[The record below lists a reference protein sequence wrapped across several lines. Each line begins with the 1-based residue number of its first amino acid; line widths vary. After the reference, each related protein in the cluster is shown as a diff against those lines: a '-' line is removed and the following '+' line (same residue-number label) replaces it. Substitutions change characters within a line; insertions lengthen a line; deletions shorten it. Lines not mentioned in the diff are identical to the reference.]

1 MTILVVGGAG
11 YIGSV
16 TVEQLIAAGKTVVV
30 LDNLSRGHRAA
41 VVPEAQF
48 IHGDMADKNLVTQ
61 ILRQHHCS
69 AVMHFSALSL
79 VAESMQ
85 KPLDYYQNNVRN
97 SMILVES
104 MLECDV
110 RRIIFSSS
118 AAVYGEPESVP
129 IPESHPTRPTN
140 PYGRTKLIFEE
151 FLEECDRAYGLK
163 YVSLRYFNASGA
175 TNRLGEDHHPET
187 HLIPLVLQVAAGQQP
202 CIQVFGNDYPTDD
215 GSCIRDYIHVR
226 DLADAHVLALAH
238 LERTSQSTV
247 YNLGNGR
254 GFSVFEVIRV
264 AEQVTGKKIP
274 TTIASRRPGDPA
286 MLVASAERISAELG
300 WQPACP
306 GLREII
312 ESAWEWLLKHPGGYP
327 KK

>member
-30 LDNLSRGHRAA
+30 LDNLSRGHRRA

-48 IHGDMADKNLVTQ
+48 VHGDMADKNLVVQ

-79 VAESMQ
+79 VLESMQ
-85 KPLDYYQNNVRN
+85 KPLEYYRNNVKG
-97 SMILVES
+97 SMTLVES

-110 RRIIFSSS
+110 QQIIFSSS

-129 IPESHPTRPTN
+129 ILETHPTRPTN
-140 PYGRTKLIFEE
+140 PYGRTKLIFER
-151 FLEECDRAYGLK
+151 FLEDCDRTYGLK

-175 TNRLGEDHHPET
+175 TDRLGEDHHPET

-202 CIQVFGNDYPTDD
+202 YVQVFGDDYPTAD

-226 DLADAHVLALAH
+226 DLADAHMLALDR
-238 LERTSQSTV
+238 LERTKQSST
-247 YNLGNGR
+247 YNLGNGS
-254 GFSVFEVIRV
+254 GFSVLEVIRI
-264 AEQVTGKKIP
+264 AEQVTGTKIS
-274 TTIASRRPGDPA
+274 TTVSSRRPGDPA
-286 MLVASAERISAELG
+286 VLVASAKRISEELG
-300 WQPACP
+300 WKPGCP
-306 GLREII
+306 TLPEII
-312 ESAWEWLLKHPGGYP
+312 ESAWKWLLAHPRGY

>member
-30 LDNLSRGHRAA
+30 LDNLSRGHRPA

-48 IHGDMADKNLVTQ
+48 IHGNMADKNLLVQ
-61 ILRQHHCS
+61 ILREYDCS

-85 KPLDYYQNNVRN
+85 KPLDYYRNNVKD
-97 SMILVES
+97 SMTLVES

-110 RRIIFSSS
+110 QQMIFSSS

-129 IPESHPTRPTN
+129 ILETHPTHPTN
-140 PYGRTKLIFEE
+140 PYGRTKLIFEQ
-151 FLEECDRAYGLK
+151 FLEDCDRAYGLK

-175 TNRLGEDHHPET
+175 TDRLGEDHHPET

-202 CIQVFGNDYPTDD
+202 RIQVFGDDYPTAD

-226 DLADAHVLALAH
+226 DLADAHLLALDH
-238 LERTSQSTV
+238 LERTKQSSI
-247 YNLGNGR
+247 YNLGNGN
-254 GFSVFEVIRV
+254 GFSVLEVIRI
-264 AEQVTGKKIP
+264 AEQVTGKKIS
-274 TTIASRRPGDPA
+274 TTISSRRPGDPA
-286 MLVASAERISAELG
+286 VLVASAKRISEELG
-300 WQPACP
+300 WQPTCP
-306 GLREII
+306 ALPEII
-312 ESAWEWLLKHPGGYP
+312 ESGWKWLLAHPRGY
-327 KK
+327 KE